1 MKMRRALCV
10 LAAALLVAA
19 LVTGCG
25 AETLIQ
31 GSWTD
36 DTGSVSMQLGKEG
49 KAVVT
54 AYNFPLEV
62 SYTYKDDVLTI
73 IYSEDITDTG
83 TVTFYGDDEFIWE
96 KTDED
101 GEIYWETYTRQS

>member
-1 MKMRRALCV
+1 MNMRKALGV
-10 LAAALLVAA
+10 LAAALLLAA

-25 AETLIQ
+25 AESLIQ
-31 GSWTD
+31 GSWAD
-36 DTGSVSMQLGKEG
+36 DTGTMSMQLGKEG

-62 SYTYKDDVLTI
+62 TYTYKDDVLTI
-73 IYSEDITDTG
+73 IYSEDITDSG

-96 KTDED
+96 KVDDE
-101 GEIYWETYTRQS
+101 GETYWETYTRQS